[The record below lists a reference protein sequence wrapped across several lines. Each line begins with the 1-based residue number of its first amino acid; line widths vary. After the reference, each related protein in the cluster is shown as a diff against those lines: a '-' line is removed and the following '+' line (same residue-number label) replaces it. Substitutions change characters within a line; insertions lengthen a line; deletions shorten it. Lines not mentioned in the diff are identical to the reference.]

1 MTTRAALL
9 ALSLVLAFAGPA
21 AAQSADQPPQAAP
34 PAGDPA
40 APMAIPDTGD
50 LLDALAASPSESA
63 AEALE
68 QRILSAWLQSGSDTV
83 DLLMQ
88 WSIKAMQEKNFPLAL
103 ELLNEVVILKPDF
116 AEGWN
121 KRATV
126 YYLID
131 EYALSLADIRH
142 VLALEP
148 RHFGALSGLG
158 LILKETGDKK
168 HALDAFRKALAVHPY
183 LTNARKVMEELQIEV
198 EGRGI

>member
-1 MTTRAALL
+1 
-9 ALSLVLAFAGPA
+9 
-21 AAQSADQPPQAAP
+21 
-34 PAGDPA
+34 
-40 APMAIPDTGD
+40 
-50 LLDALAASPSESA
+50 
-63 AEALE
+63 
-68 QRILSAWLQSGSDTV
+68 
-83 DLLMQ
+83 MQ

>member
-9 ALSLVLAFAGPA
+9 ALSLVLALAGPA